1 MGHDAPIL
9 VASPHRSFLLMP
21 PLFSR
26 FTLAALLGASTLLSN
41 AAFAAPGGY
50 VQTNLVSDRPNIA
63 AATDP
68 NLINPWGVAFFAGGA
83 FWVSDNGNGLST
95 LYSGTGSVIPAVFSV
110 PAPSGQT
117 TPASPTGIVI
127 NTTQGFEVPGTKLP
141 AAFIFSTEDGT
152 ISAWA
157 GGLPTNPASAVIA
170 VDNSAGGTGAVYKGL
185 EFGTTAAGN
194 FIYATNFRAGTI
206 DVFDSNFAPAN
217 AKLLGTFTDP
227 AIQKGYAPFGI
238 RNIAGNLFVTYAK
251 QDAAKHDDV
260 AGAGH
265 GYIDVFDTDGHLLQR
280 FANGGFLNSPWGV
293 ALAPA
298 GFGQLSN
305 TILVGNFGSGAI
317 NAYDL
322 SGHFVAPLENR
333 FGRPIV
339 IPGLWGL
346 YFGGAAASTPDTLF
360 FTAGPDHETHGLLG
374 SIVPR

>member
-1 MGHDAPIL
+1 
-9 VASPHRSFLLMP
+9 MP
-21 PLFSR
+21 RLFPR
-26 FTLAALLGASTLLSN
+26 LTCAALLGAAALLPV
-41 AAFAAPGGY
+41 AASAANPY
-50 VQTNLVSDRPNIA
+50 AFKQTNLVSDEA
-63 AATDP
+63 GHALATDP
-68 NLINPWGVAFFAGGA
+68 NLINPWGAAFFPGGA
-83 FWVSDNGNGLST
+83 FWISDNGNGLST
-95 LYSGTGSVIPAVFSV
+95 LYSGAGDVIPAVFKV

-127 NTTQGFEVPGTKLP
+127 NVTSGFLVPGTKLP

-157 GGLPTNPASAVIA
+157 GGLTTNPLDAVLA

-185 EFGTTAAGN
+185 EFGSTAAGN

-238 RNIAGNLFVTYAK
+238 RNINGNLFVTYAK

-260 AGAGH
+260 PGPGR
-265 GYIDVFDTDGHLLQR
+265 GYVDVFDTDGHLLQH
-280 FANGGFLNSPWGV
+280 FAAGGFLDSPWGI
-293 ALAPA
+293 ALAPQ
-298 GFGQLSN
+298 GFGALSDK
-305 TILVGNFGSGAI
+305 ILIGNFGSGAI

-322 SGHFVAPLENR
+322 TGKFAAPVADK

-346 YFGGAAASTPDTLF
+346 YFGGAAAATPETLF
-360 FTAGPDHETHGLLG
+360 FTAGPGHETHGLFG
-374 SIVPR
+374 TITPQ